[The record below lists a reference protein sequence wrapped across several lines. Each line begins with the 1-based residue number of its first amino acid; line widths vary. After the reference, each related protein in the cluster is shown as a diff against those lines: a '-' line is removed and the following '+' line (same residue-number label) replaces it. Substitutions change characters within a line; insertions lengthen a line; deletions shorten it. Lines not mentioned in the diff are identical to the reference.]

1 MPSAPSSS
9 DLARLLPGTWAIS
22 ATNFPMWLTRE
33 RLSPTVTYELVSE
46 DPLTLTDD
54 VAFTTEAG
62 EEKHIL
68 GVDRWNGEG
77 FTWKGKKLLR
87 FFPSHWSIIGMSDDE
102 TVLVVRFEKTIGTP
116 AGIDIIVRE
125 GTTHPELRSLVAHN
139 SVAFGLTAEDF
150 ASLTWQH

>member
-1 MPSAPSSS
+1 
-9 DLARLLPGTWAIS
+9 
-22 ATNFPMWLTRE
+22 MWLTRE
-33 RLSPTVTYELVSE
+33 RLSPTLTYELVSE

-68 GVDRWNGEG
+68 GVDRWNVEG

>member
-1 MPSAPSSS
+1 
-9 DLARLLPGTWAIS
+9 
-22 ATNFPMWLTRE
+22 MWLTGE
-33 RLSPTVTYELVSE
+33 RHDPTLTYELLSE
-46 DPLTLTDD
+46 EPLTLSDD
-54 VAFTTEAG
+54 VAFTNEAG

-68 GVDRWNGEG
+68 GVDHWNGEG

-87 FFPSHWSIIGMSDDE
+87 FFASHWSVIGMSDDE
-102 TVLVVRFEKTIGTP
+102 AVLVVRFEKTLGTP
-116 AGIDIIVRE
+116 AGIDIIERQ